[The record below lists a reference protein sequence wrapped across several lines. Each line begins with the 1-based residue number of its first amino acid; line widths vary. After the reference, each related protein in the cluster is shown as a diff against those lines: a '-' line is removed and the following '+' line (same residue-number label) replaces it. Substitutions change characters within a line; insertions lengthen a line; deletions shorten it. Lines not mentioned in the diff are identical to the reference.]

1 LSAPAEEPLIPA
13 AYGFRVGGLSAGS
26 FLSLRG
32 AQTWPEVR
40 IERADLAAVTAGGES
55 ILGPESA
62 SITTPAGVLEVQR
75 ATRSIVVRSPQAIPD
90 TDIVHPGLWPA
101 AAVLA
106 RWEGLETL
114 HAGAFVVPGQS
125 GAWVLMADSGGG
137 KSTFLAALA
146 LAGVEV
152 LVDDL
157 VVIDDGECL
166 AGPRCIDLRPEAVQQ
181 LPLDGWATTP
191 VRSTSR
197 RRLELE
203 PCRARWPILGFV
215 ELVWGEPGL
224 QVLGPIDAL
233 GVLGRHRRVI
243 GLGAAYG
250 ALLEL
255 AGRYVLRWSRPRAFA
270 QLDGDREALTERLRA
285 LE

>member
-1 LSAPAEEPLIPA
+1 LSAPGDEPLSPA
-13 AYGFRVGGLSAGS
+13 AYGLRVGGLAAGP
-26 FLSLRG
+26 FLSLRNAG
-32 AQTWPEVR
+32 AWPEVR
-40 IERADLAAVTAGGES
+40 IERAELAGTAVGES
-55 ILGPESA
+55 VLGPESA

-75 ATRSIVVRSPQAIPD
+75 ATRSIVVRSPQALPD

-101 AAVLA
+101 AAVFA
-106 RWEGLETL
+106 RWDGLETL
-114 HAGAFVVPGQS
+114 HAGAFVLPGQP

-146 LAGVEV
+146 LAGFEV

-157 VVIDDGECL
+157 VVIDDGDCL
-166 AGPRCIDLRPEAVQQ
+166 AGPRCIDLRPEAAQR
-181 LPLDGWATTP
+181 LPLDGSQTTT

-197 RRLELE
+197 RRLALD
-203 PCRARWPILGFV
+203 PCDGRWPILGFV
-215 ELVWGEPGL
+215 ELVWGPAGV

-243 GLGAAYG
+243 GLGAAHG

-255 AGRYVLRWSRPRAFA
+255 AGRHVLRWSRPAAFA
-270 QLDGDREALTERLRA
+270 RLDGDLEVFTSRLKALA
-285 LE
+285 